1 MKKNLFFLVFVLA
14 SLFTKVWGI
23 TIELTASEPDAKIY
37 ANGVLIGNG
46 KAKVEV
52 LYDECV
58 TVIVEKAGYISIERT
73 YCRKK
78 NYPYPSDKDFFK
90 LQPDDAFNSSIST
103 NIANTDIEIKTD
115 KVELEAW
122 RTLSQII
129 TNYFDVIEVTD
140 KETGY
145 LRTAWV
151 AQGFA
156 SGVIRTRLIVKLGS
170 STPLVYKV
178 KLVSEYSKNPKTSI
192 RADEAF
198 REWDRVLRKYENI
211 VSEMQSRM
219 MKK

>member
-1 MKKNLFFLVFVLA
+1 MKRIYALCICLLLA
-14 SLFTKVWGI
+14 FNVALGI
-23 TIELTASEPDAKIY
+23 TIEITASEPDAKIF
-37 ANGVLIGNG
+37 ANGVLVGNG
-46 KAKVEV
+46 KAKIEV

-58 TVIVEKAGYISIERT
+58 TVIVEKGGYIGMERT

-78 NYPYPSDKDFFK
+78 GSPYPSNKDFYK
-90 LQPDDAFNSSIST
+90 LEPDDAFNSSIST

-115 KVELEAW
+115 KAEIDAW

-145 LRTAWV
+145 LRTAWS
-151 AQGFA
+151 AQGFV

-170 STPLVYKV
+170 SDPLVYKV
-178 KLVSEYSKNPKTSI
+178 KLVSEYSKNPKISV

-219 MKK
+219 VKK